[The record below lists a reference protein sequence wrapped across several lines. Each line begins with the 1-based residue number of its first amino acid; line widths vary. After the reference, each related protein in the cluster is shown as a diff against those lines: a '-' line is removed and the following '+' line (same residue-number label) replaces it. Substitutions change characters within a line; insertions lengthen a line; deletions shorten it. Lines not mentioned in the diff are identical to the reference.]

1 MLRNKIEENLHE
13 INSSNLTKDY
23 KKIKILIHLK
33 FKLKNFYYFKI
44 YIRYQK
50 LKKIYTYGIRKFST
64 HTTL

>member
-50 LKKIYTYGIRKFST
+50 LKKIYTYRIRKFST
-64 HTTL
+64 YTTL